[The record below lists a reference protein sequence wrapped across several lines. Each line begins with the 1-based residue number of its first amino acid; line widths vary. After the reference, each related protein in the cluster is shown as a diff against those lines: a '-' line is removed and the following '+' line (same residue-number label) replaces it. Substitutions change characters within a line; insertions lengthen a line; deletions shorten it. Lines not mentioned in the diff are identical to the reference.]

1 MNTFQTTSNTGARK
15 LERIKEG
22 GAMTSRLPVLLVGA
36 VCACLIAAAPALANE
51 KGPKIQGS
59 QTIKLHAHAK
69 NISGYAG
76 PVNTSGILPVGKL
89 YVAEVSGAISYYG
102 KRQYQK
108 PSGLWNTVCGE
119 PLTGPHGSL
128 GIDAE
133 FVFARPWTSPCPRK
147 LPVRWDNFE
156 VSVNNGSVYAHPA
169 PLNGPFAEPTPGH
182 RYSYALPGVGQFA
195 LFRLR
200 DDPGGHPATEDNY
213 GYLLIQI
220 RKAVAADCG
229 GTNYLLFGKSTE
241 AECLAA
247 L

>member
-1 MNTFQTTSNTGARK
+1 MS
-15 LERIKEG
+15 RIR
-22 GAMTSRLPVLLVGA
+22 AIAACVM
-36 VCACLIAAAPALANE
+36 CASLITAAPAAAGE
-51 KGPKIQGS
+51 KGPKVQGP
-59 QTIKLHAHAK
+59 QTIKLRAHAK

-76 PVNTSGILPVGKL
+76 PVNTAGILPTGTL
-89 YVAEVSGAISYYG
+89 YVAEVSGAVSYYAR
-102 KRQYQK
+102 RQYSR
-108 PSGLWNTVCGE
+108 PNGLWDTVCGE
-119 PLTGPHGSL
+119 PLLNAKGAPL

-156 VSVNNGSVYAHPA
+156 LSADNGGTYAHPA
-169 PLNGPFAEPTPGH
+169 PLNGPFTAPTPGH
-182 RYSYALPGVGQFA
+182 RYSYALVGVSKFA

-200 DDPGGHPATEDNY
+200 DVPGGHPATEDNY
-213 GYLLIQI
+213 GALTIQI

-247 L
+247 V